1 MSLHDQLQSLRLSDA
16 LDNAT
21 AKPDVYLRRGRKGK
35 THGAD
40 HAAIGLDVAKSPYRF
55 GPVWGKDRFWL
66 THAATGSGENAT
78 SELHESYLDFN
89 QRTDEG
95 SKVVLGTIVH
105 RSIEE
110 CLKIQRVA
118 NEITVNG
125 KKHKDPNGRRPA
137 CCSMPNTNG
146 TDAVATRLGVQTPEW
161 REMPCRAAECRFAQ
175 RQPVGRDGA
184 LKSECIINGSLT
196 FQLRLKGMPELMCQ
210 TETKGGFADDQGDG
224 EFSQWGGH
232 VLTNWVGWYN
242 DLRKQW
248 ENMGLPGE
256 PNLYGL
262 PIRLSHAFSSGRN
275 KVTMMNLSTD
285 LDPGMTLQQ
294 WLMRRFHTDQEFATL
309 RPKMIEGWVQQP
321 KQIAVSSPPPLLTR
335 GTSVVSEEDVEY
347 TEVEAK

>member
-16 LDNAT
+16 LSDAT

-35 THGAD
+35 THAAD
-40 HAAIGLDVAKSPYRF
+40 HASIGLDVSKSPYRF

-66 THAATGSGENAT
+66 THAATGTGENAT
-78 SELHESYLDFN
+78 SELHELYREFN
-89 QRTDEG
+89 CQTDEQ
-95 SKVVLGTIVH
+95 SKVVYGRIVH

-118 NEITVNG
+118 TEYSWNG
-125 KKHKDPNGRRPA
+125 VKHKDPNGRRPA
-137 CCSMPNTNG
+137 CSSQPNMNG
-146 TDAVATRLGVQTPEW
+146 SDSVCTRFEKGQW
-161 REMPCRAAECRFAQ
+161 IQKPCKAAECRFAQ

-262 PIRLSHAFSSGRN
+262 PIRLSHSFSSGRN
-275 KVTMMNLSTD
+275 KVTLMNLSTD
-285 LDPGMTLQQ
+285 LDPGDTLQR

-309 RPKMIEGWVQQP
+309 RPKMIEGWTDQP
-321 KQIAVSSPPPLLTR
+321 KQIAVSSVTPILTR
-335 GTSVVSEEDVEY
+335 GTSVVSETDVEY

>member
-16 LDNAT
+16 LSDAT

-40 HAAIGLDVAKSPYRF
+40 HQAMGWEVSKTPYPYS
-55 GPVWGKDRFWL
+55 PVWGKDRFWL
-66 THAATGSGENAT
+66 THAATGSGESST
-78 SELHESYLDFN
+78 SELHAAYLDFN
-89 QRTDEG
+89 RRTDEG

-125 KKHKDPNGRRPA
+125 RKHKDPNGRRPA
-137 CCSMPNTNG
+137 CCSVPNTNG

-161 REMPCRAAECRFAQ
+161 REMPCRATECRFAQ
-175 RQPVGRDGA
+175 RQPVGKDGA
-184 LKSECIINGSLT
+184 LKSECIINGTLI

-210 TETKGGFADDQGDG
+210 AETKGGFADDQGDG

-285 LDPGMTLQQ
+285 LDPGDTLQH
-294 WLMRRFHTDQEFATL
+294 WLMRRFHTDQEFASL

-321 KQIAVSSPPPLLTR
+321 KQIIVSSPPPLLTR
-335 GTSVVSEEDVEY
+335 GTSVVSEETVEF